1 MLSLNLL
8 SMPAWEIPTRLA
20 RKDIAIIV
28 SLSFRLLRRRLHD
41 SRRWSESV
49 PTWPR
54 EGSREW

>member
-28 SLSFRLLRRRLHD
+28 SLSFRLPTHRLCDLR
-41 SRRWSESV
+41 
-49 PTWPR
+49 
-54 EGSREW
+54 